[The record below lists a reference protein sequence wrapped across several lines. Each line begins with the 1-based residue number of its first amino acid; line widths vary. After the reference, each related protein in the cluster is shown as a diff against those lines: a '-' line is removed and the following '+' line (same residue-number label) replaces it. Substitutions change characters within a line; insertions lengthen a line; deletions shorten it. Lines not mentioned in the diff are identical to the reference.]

1 MDSFKAEF
9 EILNNIRHVNVVRLI
24 GLTVKPRLGMVMEL
38 CTHGSMMD
46 VLKRKDFDFGW
57 DRFFSMLF
65 DTVHGIDRLHSNI
78 PQLLHRDL
86 KTLNLLV
93 TKTDSGLAVR
103 VADFGL
109 ASKNTHSKSGIKRKK
124 RRRRRI

>member
-1 MDSFKAEF
+1 
-9 EILNNIRHVNVVRLI
+9 
-24 GLTVKPRLGMVMEL
+24 MEL

-65 DTVHGIDRLHSNI
+65 DTVQGIDRLHSNI

-93 TKTDSGLAVR
+93 TKTDLGLSVR

-109 ASKNTHSKSGIKRKK
+109 ASKNTHSKSGIM
-124 RRRRRI
+124 IILF